1 MSLSTARHRSST
13 SASIPAANSK
23 ARQILSGLLDNLLE
37 NIGERSTDGY
47 PDAAAIIQC
56 LTPIVRHMGAVA
68 PPSSVQ
74 DDFRQLHGF
83 NALIGVLR
91 AYSGYYD
98 PIKRTEKDTVLLFD
112 LLDITLRCLDLSL
125 RDHAGSRRY
134 FKYRVED
141 GGWEALEQAIASIGL
156 GGNDSS
162 LWTICRLF
170 GKLLS
175 FALGESKIDKLCQA
189 YEGPHETIPQETE
202 EDGAQEAE
210 GSSQDEAA
218 AAKPSQ
224 DLASVPSQVREI
236 IGPTTMLHNPEVLR
250 VLVSF
255 WLWMPRSP
263 GQAPHP
269 CSLIF
274 LETLSATISA
284 SIFNLSAVHSTQIP
298 SQLLRATFG
307 KTPGPST
314 SEKHVLLK
322 LYKMFMYLGVNQLE
336 DAQFLL
342 SSDSPETSEFC
353 RDMVAQYHGP
363 PFFHFDLSLH
373 GHSSL
378 EISSLG
384 RPFPP
389 QSSAGYTFAAWVR
402 IDRFDPT
409 AHTTIF
415 GVFDKTQTCFLLM
428 YLERDTR
435 NFILQTS
442 VTSQKPSVRFKSI
455 VFAEKRWYHIAL
467 VHRRPRTIT
476 ASKASLYVN
485 GEFVEQVKCGYPSP
499 PPISNM
505 STESFSSFASTNIR
519 LSPVQAF
526 IGTPRDL
533 STQLGSGL
541 VFSKWSLASA
551 HLFEEVLSDDF
562 LAVHFRLGPRYQGN
576 FQDSLGGFQTYEA
589 SAALGLRNELF
600 HPGKDDTSDII
611 KAIREKASSLLSE
624 SKILLSILPTGALYD
639 DCLSKESQ
647 LFRALPRAAASSLV
661 HLMRRHGS
669 TIVVNAA
676 AVSLTD
682 ALLGP
687 QGVAILSGQP
697 VIAVPSYLD
706 DNLWQL
712 SGFTPLAL
720 KLLQRASTPEETVR
734 SVEIILQCIQ
744 NNWRNSEAMERDGG
758 YSVMGMLLRVKL
770 GHSSPGGDNGVTRL
784 RMTDDER
791 ESLTFRLLSLVLGFV
806 GYNHEQPIESFIIN
820 PLAYRIL
827 LIDFDT
833 WRKSA
838 PLTQKLYY
846 QQFVTFAVMSK
857 YHEFNSRRLMR
868 MSK

>member
-37 NIGERSTDGY
+37 TIGERSTDGY
-47 PDAAAIIQC
+47 PDATAIIQC
-56 LTPIVRHMGAVA
+56 LTPIVRHIGAVA

-141 GGWEALEQAIASIGL
+141 GE
-156 GGNDSS
+156 DS
-162 LWTICRLF
+162 
-170 GKLLS
+170 
-175 FALGESKIDKLCQA
+175 
-189 YEGPHETIPQETE
+189 
-202 EDGAQEAE
+202 AQDSE
-210 GSSQDEAA
+210 GSSQDKAA
-218 AAKPSQ
+218 TAKSSQ

-236 IGPTTMLHNPEVLR
+236 LGPTTMLHNPEVLR

-255 WLWMPRSP
+255 WLWMPRPP

-274 LETLSATISA
+274 LETLSATVSA
-284 SIFNLSAVHSTQIP
+284 SIFNLSAVHSTQVP

-307 KTPGPST
+307 KTPGLST
-314 SEKHVLLK
+314 SERHVLLK
-322 LYKMFMYLGVNQLE
+322 LYKMFMYFGVNQLE

-342 SSDSPETSEFC
+342 SSDSPETS
-353 RDMVAQYHGP
+353 D
-363 PFFHFDLSLH
+363 
-373 GHSSL
+373 
-378 EISSLG
+378 
-384 RPFPP
+384 
-389 QSSAGYTFAAWVR
+389 
-402 IDRFDPT
+402 
-409 AHTTIF
+409 
-415 GVFDKTQTCFLLM
+415 
-428 YLERDTR
+428 
-435 NFILQTS
+435 
-442 VTSQKPSVRFKSI
+442 
-455 VFAEKRWYHIAL
+455 
-467 VHRRPRTIT
+467 
-476 ASKASLYVN
+476 
-485 GEFVEQVKCGYPSP
+485 
-499 PPISNM
+499 
-505 STESFSSFASTNIR
+505 FSSFASTNIR

-533 STQLGSGL
+533 STQLGS
-541 VFSKWSLASA
+541 
-551 HLFEEVLSDDF
+551 
-562 LAVHFRLGPRYQGN
+562 
-576 FQDSLGGFQTYEA
+576 GFQTYEA

-720 KLLQRASTPEETVR
+720 KLLQRASTPEEAVR

-770 GHSSPGGDNGVTRL
+770 GHSSPGGDNGVARL

-806 GYNHEQPIESFIIN
+806 GYNHEHPIESFIIN

-868 MSK
+868 MRIIKRLLDAMKAETIAEAVLPSFLEAFEHLVKCNFNSEVHRALALFLTYSFHSPSTSLSRTPKPLSAISRASTPGLGIIRRSTPEVAEASAKGLTVTNKWLLYLLSEDDAEIVVHGCKVLARLLVSHGPGYTSKFAAKTGGFIIMGDRLKRWWDIPTLWPICFSILFGYDVAEIDFDRNFNFFNLIEILESPRLHIRISCP